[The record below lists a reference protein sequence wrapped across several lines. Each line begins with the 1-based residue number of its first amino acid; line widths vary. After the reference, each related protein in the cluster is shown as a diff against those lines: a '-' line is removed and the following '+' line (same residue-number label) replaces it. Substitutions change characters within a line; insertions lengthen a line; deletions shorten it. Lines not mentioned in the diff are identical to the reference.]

1 MKNGGIILLIM
12 FCVFMA
18 SCKSTQPAPP
28 ASIVPEG
35 APSLEAPDYASLDV
49 AVARAEASRKR
60 AADFDAASY
69 FPGDWESAEGLYAT
83 AGGLP
88 RISAEEVRQ
97 AVAGYNAAAD
107 AYDGVFRSSVPLYAQ
122 AREDEIAA
130 ARDAAVASGLAGQFP
145 QYLLKADRV
154 VVIALEQYEK
164 EDFYA
169 ARDSAAQ
176 ALVMYQA
183 LKSGADA
190 YLVRQAITNRNF
202 AVYDPGNFN
211 KADTAGLAA
220 VGDYDAGNTEQARN
234 GAEEA
239 RLLYALV
246 LKTGWTAFTAEKRA
260 SADAQRQN
268 ALDFKAN
275 IAVRDSFN
283 AAVQV
288 FNQAETSLKAEKFEE
303 SAGLY
308 EQSEALFLES
318 SRNAMEK
325 RRIAEDAIQAAEEKM
340 KESDET
346 AKKAELI
353 LEGGE

>member
-1 MKNGGIILLIM
+1 MKKSGITLLIM
-12 FCVFMA
+12 ICVVMA
-18 SCKSTQPAPP
+18 SCKSTQPAPDSTVP
-28 ASIVPEG
+28 AT
-35 APSLEAPDYASLDV
+35 APSPETPDYASLDA

-69 FPGDWESAEGLYAT
+69 FPGDWESAEALYAD
-83 AGGLP
+83 AGRLP
-88 RISAEEVRQ
+88 RTGVEEVRQ
-97 AVAGYNAAAD
+97 AAAGYNAAAD
-107 AYDGVFRSSVPLYAQ
+107 AYDKVFRSSVPLYAQ
-122 AREDEIAA
+122 AREDEITA
-130 ARDAAVASGLAGQFP
+130 ARDAALASGLADQFP

-154 VVIALEQYEK
+154 VLGALEQYGK

-176 ALVMYQA
+176 ALGLYQA

-190 YLVRQAITNRNF
+190 YLVRLAITDRNF
-202 AVYDPGNFN
+202 AAYDPDNFD

-220 VGDYDAGNTEQARN
+220 IGDYDAGNAEQARD
-234 GAEEA
+234 GADEA
-239 RLLYALV
+239 KLHYDLV

-268 ALDFKAN
+268 ALDLKAN

-283 AAVQV
+283 AAVQI
-288 FNQAETSLKAEKFEE
+288 FNQAETSLKAEQYEE
-303 SAGLY
+303 SVSLY
-308 EQSEALFLES
+308 EQSEDLFLALGQ
-318 SRNAMEK
+318 NAVEK

-346 AKKAELI
+346 AQKAELI
-353 LEGGE
+353 LEGGV